1 MWCLRE
7 HVHALY
13 VDISWFV
20 CVSTCAVQG
29 VDLRKYSREI
39 EVKLRRE
46 ENQSIDDCI
55 TPSHPKPFIPPH
67 IVALSPL
74 PL

>member
-1 MWCLRE
+1 M
-7 HVHALY
+7 
-13 VDISWFV
+13 
-20 CVSTCAVQG
+20 QG

-55 TPSHPKPFIPPH
+55 SLSHPSLLSTRHVVSFSVPLR
-67 IVALSPL
+67 VAIHSSN
-74 PL
+74 